1 MEQNQNELN
10 QSELNQTNPV
20 EEKKNRFVK
29 FMDKKLIKALFILL
43 ICNASL
49 TVLSSIMAGN
59 NILSLALDATFP
71 VLFTVFLG
79 LAINAKK
86 RGSDDLQKSMNAIAV
101 TYKVYAILLWVLLGI
116 VIIALLYALSAT
128 DIIRTILVESGG
140 NQQEID
146 LFLYVYSWIMVVVLV
161 VFVIA
166 TVIIT
171 IYNVNLIKVLKG
183 MADATKT
190 GEHRYGKYIKVTKI
204 FSLIMGIFIGL
215 NALYNISKIL
225 NIASWETTIQQY
237 AEMIKEAYGVDISAY
252 LSASSTAL
260 GVINVLFNV
269 VSAAIYI
276 LLYAILNK
284 VETELVL
291 NQGPTSVS
299 DYSTN
304 PMNPF

>member
-1 MEQNQNELN
+1 
-10 QSELNQTNPV
+10 
-20 EEKKNRFVK
+20 
-29 FMDKKLIKALFILL
+29 
-43 ICNASL
+43 
-49 TVLSSIMAGN
+49 
-59 NILSLALDATFP
+59 
-71 VLFTVFLG
+71 
-79 LAINAKK
+79 
-86 RGSDDLQKSMNAIAV
+86 
-101 TYKVYAILLWVLLGI
+101 
-116 VIIALLYALSAT
+116 
-128 DIIRTILVESGG
+128 
-140 NQQEID
+140 
-146 LFLYVYSWIMVVVLV
+146 
-161 VFVIA
+161 
-166 TVIIT
+166 
-171 IYNVNLIKVLKG
+171 
-183 MADATKT
+183 MADAAKT

-260 GVINVLFNV
+260 GVINVLFNA